1 MDRPCGRE
9 GSKGSARR
17 WRAGSKGSE
26 GGGRRPLKI
35 RGASMKNRT
44 TALAG
49 EEKSGTP
56 FGGWRH
62 HLSPAKA
69 GALWVLDS
77 GVK

>member
-1 MDRPCGRE
+1 MDTPFGRE

-35 RGASMKNRT
+35 RGAIMKKRT

-49 EEKSGTP
+49 E
-56 FGGWRH
+56 GG
-62 HLSPAKA
+62 
-69 GALWVLDS
+69 G
-77 GVK
+77 